1 LTLTIR
7 SGYAWQPGDFG
18 SLPVQDANRVQGL
31 LDSGACAYGE
41 CTLDPSSPSSASIEA
56 TTPTARNDRPCRIAL
71 LYPGDREARRRSA
84 PEESRF
90 MPIFNALAELGAHAE
105 PAVYHD
111 DFSRDVGRQLAS
123 MDAVVVWVNPIH
135 DGRDRS
141 VLNALLRDTAAAG
154 VFVSAHPD
162 VIAKIGTKEV
172 LYTTRDMGWGCD
184 THLYRSAAQMR
195 EALPVH
201 LAAGARV
208 LKRLRG
214 HSGGGVWKVE
224 RGPRADGAGS
234 IALRVRHAQRGSV
247 EEYSTLDDFCRTCEP
262 YFAEDGAVV
271 DQMWQPRLPEGM
283 VRCYLVHGRVEG
295 FGLQAINAL
304 YPARA
309 GERPESA
316 PRPGPR
322 LYHPPTLPA
331 YQSLKEQLERE
342 WVPELQCRF
351 GIDTERL
358 PVLWDCDFMLGPRT
372 ASGVD
377 TYVLCEINTSSV
389 SPFPESAVVPAAQ
402 AVLARARAAKAVKE
416 CSGEGVKR

>member
-1 LTLTIR
+1 
-7 SGYAWQPGDFG
+7 
-18 SLPVQDANRVQGL
+18 
-31 LDSGACAYGE
+31 
-41 CTLDPSSPSSASIEA
+41 
-56 TTPTARNDRPCRIAL
+56 
-71 LYPGDREARRRSA
+71 
-84 PEESRF
+84 
-90 MPIFNALAELGAHAE
+90 
-105 PAVYHD
+105 
-111 DFSRDVGRQLAS
+111 
-123 MDAVVVWVNPIH
+123 
-135 DGRDRS
+135 
-141 VLNALLRDTAAAG
+141 
-154 VFVSAHPD
+154 
-162 VIAKIGTKEV
+162 
-172 LYTTRDMGWGCD
+172 
-184 THLYRSAAQMR
+184 
-195 EALPVH
+195 
-201 LAAGARV
+201 
-208 LKRLRG
+208 
-214 HSGGGVWKVE
+214 
-224 RGPRADGAGS
+224 
-234 IALRVRHAQRGSV
+234 VRHAQRGSV

-372 ASGVD
+372 ASGVA